1 MEVLGR
7 DKEIQRINQI
17 MQRDESSFLV
27 IYGRRR
33 IGKTYL
39 VREHL
44 AKQTVFYF
52 TGSYETAMEVQLE
65 KFHNVYLK
73 YTKGQK
79 ETRVPDS
86 WHQAFESLANY
97 LESLAHRKSKVVVF
111 LDEMPWMNTPRSG
124 FLSALEYFWNQHGSR
139 MKNLLLIACGS
150 ATTWMKRELIEAR
163 GGLHNRVTDQIHLK
177 AFDLK
182 ETELYCAKK
191 KLAFSRYQ
199 ILQLYMVFGGV
210 PFYLNALKRGRS
222 VMQNINDICF
232 EKDGLLYAEY
242 TYLFASLFKKP
253 EKHIEIIEVLGAHPQ
268 GLARADIVQ
277 SSKVPEGGTLN
288 RVLEDLE
295 LSGFVSK
302 HLPFQKRKKDTIYK
316 LADNYSLFYQKFI
329 KNSKHGS
336 NSWLSLMESPSYR
349 AWSGY
354 AFENIC
360 FSHIAKIKAALGVG
374 SVYTE
379 TSAWKFRGNED
390 LPGAQVDL
398 LIDRRDQVINLC
410 EAKFTDK
417 EFVCTKEYAQSLRTR
432 RAIFD
437 QINKT
442 KKVAVTTLITTY
454 PALQNTH
461 YMEEV
466 HSEVTMDALFE

>member
-7 DKEIQRINQI
+7 DKEMQRIDKI
-17 MQRDESSFLV
+17 MQRKESSFLV
-27 IYGRRR
+27 VYGRRR

-39 VREHL
+39 VREYL
-44 AKQTVFYF
+44 SKQTVFSF
-52 TGSYETAMEVQLE
+52 TGSYETEMEVQLE
-65 KFHNVYLK
+65 KFHHTYLK

-79 ETRVPDS
+79 ETRVPTS
-86 WHQAFESLANY
+86 WHQAFEYLANY
-97 LESLAHRKSKVVVF
+97 LESLAQRKTKLVVF

-124 FLSALEYFWNQHGSR
+124 FLSALEYFWNQYGAK
-139 MKNLLLIACGS
+139 MDNLLLIACGS

-177 AFDLK
+177 AFNLK
-182 ETELYCAKK
+182 ETELYCKK
-191 KLAFSRYQ
+191 KKFTFSRYQ
-199 ILQLYMVFGGV
+199 ILELYMVFGGV
-210 PFYLNALKRGRS
+210 PFYLNALEKGKS
-222 VMQNINDICF
+222 VMQNINAICF
-232 EKDGLLYAEY
+232 EEEGLLYAEY

-253 EKHIEIIEVLGAHPQ
+253 ERHREIVEVLGSHPQ
-268 GLARADIVQ
+268 GLTRVDLVKY
-277 SSKVPEGGTLN
+277 SKVPEGGTLN

-295 LSGFVSK
+295 LSGFVSR

-329 KNSKHGS
+329 RNSKHGS
-336 NSWLSLMESPSYR
+336 NSWLNLMDSPSYK

-360 FSHIAKIKAALGVG
+360 FSHIAKIKAALGIAG
-374 SVYTE
+374 VYTE
-379 TSAWKFRGNED
+379 TSAWKFRGNDD

-398 LIDRRDQVINLC
+398 LIDRRDQMINLC
-410 EAKFTDK
+410 EVKFTDK
-417 EFVCTKEYAQSLRTR
+417 EFVCSKDYAQTLRR
-432 RAIFD
+432 RRTIFG

-454 PALQNTH
+454 PAIQNAH
-461 YMEEV
+461 YLEEI
-466 HSEVTMDALFE
+466 HSEVTMDDLFE

>member
-7 DKEIQRINQI
+7 DKEMQRIDGI

-27 IYGRRR
+27 VYGRRR

-39 VREHL
+39 VREYL
-44 AKQTVFYF
+44 AQQTVFYF
-52 TGSYETAMEVQLE
+52 TGTYEAEMSVQLE
-65 KFHNVYLK
+65 KFHHTYLR

-79 ETRVPDS
+79 ETRIPDN
-86 WHQAFESLANY
+86 WHQAFEYLANY
-97 LESLAHRKSKVVVF
+97 LERFANRKSKVVVF

-124 FLSALEYFWNQHGSR
+124 FLSALEYFWNQYGSR

-177 AFDLK
+177 AFNLK
-182 ETELYCAKK
+182 ETELYCKNK

-210 PFYLNALKRGRS
+210 PFYLNALQRGKS

-232 EKDGLLYAEY
+232 EKEGLLYAEY

-253 EKHIEIIEVLGAHPQ
+253 DKHIELVEVLASHPQ
-268 GLARADIVQ
+268 GLTRVDLVKY
-277 SSKVPEGGTLN
+277 SHVPEGGTLN

-295 LSGFVSK
+295 LSGFVSR

-329 KNSKHGS
+329 KNSKQGS
-336 NSWLSLMESPSYR
+336 NTWFTLMETPAYK

-360 FSHIAKIKAALGVG
+360 LLHIDKIKAALGIAG
-374 SVYTE
+374 VYTE

-390 LPGAQVDL
+390 LPGAQIDL

-417 EFVCTKEYAQSLRTR
+417 EFVCTKEYAQTLRR
-432 RAIFD
+432 RRTIFS
-437 QINKT
+437 QVNKS
-442 KKVAVTTLITTY
+442 KKVPVVTLITTY
-454 PALQNTH
+454 PAMRNAH
-461 YMEEV
+461 YMDEI
-466 HSEVTMDALFE
+466 HAEVTMDALFE